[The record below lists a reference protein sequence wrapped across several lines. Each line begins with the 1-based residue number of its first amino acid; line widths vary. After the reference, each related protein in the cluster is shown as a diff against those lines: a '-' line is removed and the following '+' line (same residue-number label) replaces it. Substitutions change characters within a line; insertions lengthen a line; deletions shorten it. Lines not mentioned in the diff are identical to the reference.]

1 MSNSSYPSP
10 VSVRPSP
17 RVREHS
23 GSGAPPR
30 DPLATQRSLAQ
41 ASASLEAAYDRIRQ
55 VRLSLL
61 QLQESYNSFASR
73 FPDQVIGP
81 NHDAIVLTGDTT
93 SEEPQSLAGQ
103 VSQYE
108 DDFENTSG
116 SNAPARLSPG
126 SGWDTYFP
134 DSFTSMDP
142 PAARNSVASSISLNS
157 PVSPHRSLP
166 SRRSLL
172 DGNPSQRRES
182 DDPSTSLGRQ
192 VAARQSNQSS
202 PSQNS
207 LPADIVAQQQY
218 LREAQQ
224 TVRELERI
232 SNEYQRRLGSMPEL
246 PPLQELSSMEP
257 ILEYPRPTPA
267 EILSRRSLDA
277 NVLQATN
284 QTVQSSQINPSLM
297 PPRLTPNGRR
307 WSRLSRADIRQ
318 GSIQSPSSR
327 SDATR
332 LSMLSNFSINN
343 MSTPSSAVNRD
354 RPLLF
359 DEPMSYEPGELFPSQ
374 AALQDRFDTLAR
386 RAIMR
391 RQSAVEARDHGRTL
405 QQDLSHYVLPRLIS
419 PAMGATVD
427 FSSFSPTD
435 TTQDLRQPG
444 GGAASVNSR
453 TRRRGWARLDADGN
467 EIPSDEEEE
476 LERLRSEQRVRAN
489 NVARLTQLAEQVAM
503 SGERR
508 TGSNDPDDTS
518 SIHTQRAYDRMGR
531 LVGSRHSYEPKP
543 HANDLPL
550 LDTGEVGCEPFKP
563 SLLPLPLVKMMPTR
577 ATAQTGRRIFV
588 LKKNQTLDD
597 R

>member
-23 GSGAPPR
+23 GSGAPSR
-30 DPLATQRSLAQ
+30 DPSATQRSLAQ

-93 SEEPQSLAGQ
+93 LEEPQSLAGQ
-103 VSQYE
+103 LSQYE
-108 DDFENTSG
+108 DDFENVTS
-116 SNAPARLSPG
+116 SNAPPRASPG

-134 DSFTSMDP
+134 DSFTTAPMDP
-142 PAARNSVASSISLNS
+142 LGTRNSVASSISLNS

-192 VAARQSNQSS
+192 VAARQSNHSS

-284 QTVQSSQINPSLM
+284 QAVQPSQISTSLM

-307 WSRLSRADIRQ
+307 WPRLSRADIRQ

-386 RAIMR
+386 RAIIR
-391 RQSAVEARDHGRTL
+391 RQSTAEAR
-405 QQDLSHYVLPRLIS
+405 
-419 PAMGATVD
+419 
-427 FSSFSPTD
+427 
-435 TTQDLRQPG
+435 
-444 GGAASVNSR
+444 
-453 TRRRGWARLDADGN
+453 
-467 EIPSDEEEE
+467 E
-476 LERLRSEQRVRAN
+476 
-489 NVARLTQLAEQVAM
+489 
-503 SGERR
+503 
-508 TGSNDPDDTS
+508 
-518 SIHTQRAYDRMGR
+518 
-531 LVGSRHSYEPKP
+531 
-543 HANDLPL
+543 
-550 LDTGEVGCEPFKP
+550 
-563 SLLPLPLVKMMPTR
+563 
-577 ATAQTGRRIFV
+577 
-588 LKKNQTLDD
+588 
-597 R
+597 

>member
-30 DPLATQRSLAQ
+30 DPSATQRSLAQ

-55 VRLSLL
+55 VRLSLI

-81 NHDAIVLTGDTT
+81 NHDAIVLTGDST
-93 SEEPQSLAGQ
+93 SEEPQSPAGQ
-103 VSQYE
+103 LSQYE
-108 DDFENTSG
+108 IDFETATS
-116 SNAPARLSPG
+116 SNAPAR

-134 DSFTSMDP
+134 DSFTTGPTDP
-142 PAARNSVASSISLNS
+142 LATRNSVASSISLNS

-166 SRRSLL
+166 SRRSLF
-172 DGNPSQRRES
+172 DANSSQRRES

-284 QTVQSSQINPSLM
+284 QTVQSSQTNSSLM
-297 PPRLTPNGRR
+297 PPRLTSNGRR
-307 WSRLSRADIRQ
+307 WPRLSRADIRQ
-318 GSIQSPSSR
+318 GSIQSPSSSR

-391 RQSAVEARDHGRTL
+391 RQSTVEAREYVHWFSYCNEGTDGQHGSHGRTL

-419 PAMGATVD
+419 PTMGATAD

-435 TTQDLRQPG
+435 TTQELRQSS
-444 GGAASVNSR
+444 GGAASTHSR
-453 TRRRGWARLDADGN
+453 TRRRGWG
-467 EIPSDEEEE
+467 
-476 LERLRSEQRVRAN
+476 
-489 NVARLTQLAEQVAM
+489 M
-503 SGERR
+503 SFHR
-508 TGSNDPDDTS
+508 
-518 SIHTQRAYDRMGR
+518 
-531 LVGSRHSYEPKP
+531 
-543 HANDLPL
+543 
-550 LDTGEVGCEPFKP
+550 
-563 SLLPLPLVKMMPTR
+563 
-577 ATAQTGRRIFV
+577 
-588 LKKNQTLDD
+588 
-597 R
+597 

>member
-30 DPLATQRSLAQ
+30 DPSATQRSLAQ

-55 VRLSLL
+55 VRLSLI

-81 NHDAIVLTGDTT
+81 NHDAIVLTGDST
-93 SEEPQSLAGQ
+93 SEEPQSPAGQ
-103 VSQYE
+103 LSQYE
-108 DDFENTSG
+108 IDFETSTS
-116 SNAPARLSPG
+116 SNAPAR
-126 SGWDTYFP
+126 WDTYFP
-134 DSFTSMDP
+134 DSFTTAPTDP
-142 PAARNSVASSISLNS
+142 LATRNSVASSVSLNS

-172 DGNPSQRRES
+172 DANPSQRRES

-284 QTVQSSQINPSLM
+284 QTVQSSQTNSSLM
-297 PPRLTPNGRR
+297 PPRLTSNGRR
-307 WSRLSRADIRQ
+307 WPRLSRADIRQ
-318 GSIQSPSSR
+318 GSIQSPSSSR

-391 RQSAVEARDHGRTL
+391 RQSTVEARDHGRTL

-419 PAMGATVD
+419 PTMGATAD

-435 TTQDLRQPG
+435 TTQELRQSS
-444 GGAASVNSR
+444 GGAASTHSR

-508 TGSNDPDDTS
+508 TGSSDAEDTS
-518 SIHTQRAYDRMGR
+518 SIHIQRAYDRMGR
-531 LVGSRHSYEPKP
+531 LVGSRYNSEPKSRG
-543 HANDLPL
+543 NDVPL
-550 LDTGEVGCEPFKP
+550 VDIGEVGYEPFKP
-563 SLLPLPLVKMMPTR
+563 SPLPMPLVKMVSTR
-577 ATAQTGRRIFV
+577 ATAQTGRRMFV